1 MKLSDFNIYI
11 IRALGAFENKNFM
24 KNIFC
29 LLFSL
34 LIISCAISDKKSEIA
49 DILKFQKDLNS
60 EYQNPKETPLRGEN
74 FKNFTV
80 HPFFPIDL
88 NYQIVAHFT
97 KTENAQSFEFP
108 TSSGKTKTY
117 KAFGKASFTLE
128 GKNYTLTIYQSQD
141 LMKKAGFEDYL
152 FLPFHDLTNNHET
165 YGGGKYLD
173 LRIPK
178 SDKIVLDFNQSYQPY
193 CAYNPY
199 DYNCPIVPKENS
211 LPIRI
216 EAGVKYLDTYF
227 EL

>member
-1 MKLSDFNIYI
+1 
-11 IRALGAFENKNFM
+11 M
-24 KNIFC
+24 KNIIY

-34 LIISCAISDKKSEIA
+34 LIISCATLNKKSA
-49 DILKFQKDLNS
+49 KSDIQKFQKDLNT

-74 FKNFTV
+74 FRNFTV
-80 HPFFPIDL
+80 HPFFPINLKYRIIANFATLSDSP
-88 NYQIVAHFT
+88 NFQI
-97 KTENAQSFEFP
+97 P
-108 TSSGKTKTY
+108 TTSGKTKTY
-117 KAFGKASFTLE
+117 KAFGKATFKLN

-141 LMKKAGFEDYL
+141 LMKKIGLEDYL
-152 FLPFHDLTNNHET
+152 LLPFHDLTNNHET

-178 SDKIVLDFNQSYQPY
+178 NNKIILDFNQSYQPY

-216 EAGVKYLDTYF
+216 EAGVKYLNTYF
-227 EL
+227 EH